1 MAVLY
6 VFCKAISVLLSL
18 ASTCM
23 FLRFILSFIYMDE
36 GPKFYIFICVIT
48 EFFITPVRALLS
60 MFHIGENLPVD
71 LGFFFTYLLLSVTQL
86 LLPMI

>member
-6 VFCKAISVLLSL
+6 VICKVISVILGL

-36 GPKFYIFICVIT
+36 GPGFYVFICVIT
-48 EFFITPVRALLS
+48 EFFITPVRALLAA
-60 MFHIGENLPVD
+60 FHIGENLPVD
-71 LGFFFTYLLLSVTQL
+71 LGFFFTYLLLSLTQL
-86 LLPMI
+86 LLPVI